1 MISRRIQPIAA
12 ALLAL
17 LTLAACDPPKPTAE
31 TPTTWS
37 WRDDAVGVA
46 LRLDSAWEQL
56 DPRVIHAQAVFA
68 ARSEADRFSLH
79 MLVVDLPGGD
89 ALEHDLGQLR
99 AQSVEQLERSVG
111 AFELER
117 QGPITLDET
126 PGQSVFALGDV
137 GGVRYSYILTYTI
150 ASGRLYQLVATSRAE
165 DATQLATLVDGVLVT
180 WDFLDGT

>member
-1 MISRRIQPIAA
+1 MMSRRIQHVATTLL

-17 LTLAACDPPKPTAE
+17 TACDPPKPTASE
-31 TPTTWS
+31 PTTWS
-37 WRDDAVGVA
+37 WRDDSVGVA
-46 LRLDSAWEQL
+46 LRLDSSWEQL

-68 ARSEADRFSLH
+68 ARSESDRFSLH
-79 MLVVDLPGGD
+79 LLVVDLPGGD
-89 ALEHDLGQLR
+89 ALEHDLGQLK
-99 AQSVEQLERSVG
+99 AQSVEQLEQSVG

-117 QGPITLDET
+117 QGPITLDAI

-137 GGVRYSYILTYTI
+137 SGVRYSYILAYAI

-165 DATQLATLVDGVLVT
+165 DVTRLATLVDGVLVT